1 MKGKRM
7 APLCPFLEPSLSPQV
22 SSSEASIPVSS
33 RRLTSSSEH
42 SVFCHP
48 PARILYYTGR
58 TLSLF
63 SCTMYPYQST
73 RKYVSRGLGWSWI
86 AESLSRY
93 HHLVCYPSG
102 PAIIG
107 KGLIGQLETQLNSN
121 MCICYAPMFIS
132 ISKNTSYETQQYSHV

>member
-1 MKGKRM
+1 M

-22 SSSEASIPVSS
+22 SLLEASIPVSS

-58 TLSLF
+58 TISLF

-73 RKYVSRGLGWSWI
+73 RKYASRGLGDRSRKI
-86 AESLSRY
+86 CITRTRLVIDRRVSLSLSSPRV
-93 HHLVCYPSG
+93 LPLGPSNHWSSVPP
-102 PAIIG
+102 PAPGHQQIG
-107 KGLIGQLETQLNSN
+107 ETRIQDYRG
-121 MCICYAPMFIS
+121 IDGA
-132 ISKNTSYETQQYSHV
+132 